1 MKDDTTSIFA
11 VNVPETRHHVPGIQM
26 SGGKNYKVY
35 REVHDIGQQP
45 VSTRW
50 VVSQKSQGNF
60 KARCTRLSRGWRDV
74 SGFTHSTG
82 EKSSTMIIY
91 MLAAVK
97 VGLLICCLSCFSFF
111 LL

>member
-26 SGGKNYKVY
+26 SAGKNYKVY

-60 KARCTRLSRGWRDV
+60 KVRLVVRGFQEDGATSADSPTAHVRRV
-74 SGFTHSTG
+74 
-82 EKSSTMIIY
+82 
-91 MLAAVK
+91 LQ
-97 VGLLICCLSCFSFF
+97 
-111 LL
+111 